1 MTLPMC
7 HARRAVLP
15 RLALAVAAALVAD
28 PAFGQGAPAVP
39 GRPPAAVLPS
49 TVPGASAPASAAAP
63 AQDAILLTIFFR
75 HDQSRP
81 LPELNAQLDKTGF
94 HDRFPPP
101 GVEVVSWYIMMGIGQ
116 VVTLRVPPAKLREV
130 NLAVENGAWGAY
142 RTEFYATYDYR
153 PVWEQQRREKAQRH

>member
-1 MTLPMC
+1 MSLPTH
-7 HARRAVLP
+7 HALRAALP
-15 RLALAVAAALVAD
+15 RLALSVAAALAAT
-28 PAFGQGAPAVP
+28 PAFGQGAPATP
-39 GRPPAAVLPS
+39 SHPPAAVLPS
-49 TVPGASAPASAAAP
+49 TVPGAAPPASAAAP
-63 AQDAILLTIFFR
+63 VQEAILLTIFFR

-101 GVEVVSWYIMMGIGQ
+101 GVEVVSWYIVMGIGQ

-153 PVWEQQRREKAQRH
+153 PVWEQQRRERAQRR